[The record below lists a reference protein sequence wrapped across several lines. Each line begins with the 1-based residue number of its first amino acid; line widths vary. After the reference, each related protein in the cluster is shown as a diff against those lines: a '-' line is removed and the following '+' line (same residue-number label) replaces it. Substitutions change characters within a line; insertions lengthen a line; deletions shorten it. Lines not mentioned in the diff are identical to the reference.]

1 MIGENSAAPFLP
13 VGSRNQESAQ
23 IGEMERSISE
33 IVETLASLLYST
45 QTLNHF
51 MVKQ

>member
-13 VGSRNQESAQ
+13 FDSKNQESAE
-23 IGEMERSISE
+23 IEMERSISE

-45 QTLNHF
+45 QKLNHF
-51 MVKQ
+51 LVKQ